1 MIRRVLHAR
10 ALPLRPHAPLLHPR
24 VDASRA
30 LRAHP
35 PRAFSSDPHAPLRE
49 QDVTSK
55 AMLKKV
61 RQASP
66 PPAVLRPPP
75 PPPAPHAPPP
85 PQDGPQPSVGAWFV
99 GNMVQGF
106 GITLGF
112 VLVLSVFRAVGLMEG
127 RREEREGPT
136 KRGGVI
142 AT

>member
-1 MIRRVLHAR
+1 
-10 ALPLRPHAPLLHPR
+10 
-24 VDASRA
+24 
-30 LRAHP
+30 
-35 PRAFSSDPHAPLRE
+35 
-49 QDVTSK
+49 
-55 AMLKKV
+55 MLKKV

-85 PQDGPQPSVGAWFV
+85 PQGGPSVGHWFV
-99 GNMVQGF
+99 QNMVQGF

-112 VLVLSVFRAVGLMEG
+112 ILVLSVFRAVGLMEG

-136 KRGGVI
+136 KRGGVV